1 MTDNQEPIRQA
12 DSLNDS
18 KVSIQA
24 ILLLGFM
31 WFAYFLNYCDRQ
43 AVFAMF
49 PSLKSDLGMTD
60 QQLGLTG
67 AYFLWVYALGCPVA
81 GIIGDRVSKRILV
94 VLSLIIWSLVTAATG
109 LARTGSELL
118 WLRAAMGISES
129 LFMPTAI
136 ALTASAF
143 APALRS
149 RTIAILTT
157 AQIAGTVVGSWFG
170 GWMADL
176 GAWRTAFFALGG
188 VGLVYAFPYFAFLR
202 TLKGEGAAAA
212 PISFAKPS
220 FFGRAR
226 LLPSLR
232 RYGSAGASPSRV
244 TNSLGAVDEKRLPG
258 TAEPKVGAWASLFA
272 IVTVPTYQILCVVFP
287 VFVFG
292 LWLLYGWLPTFL
304 HDKFGLSQSDAAFNA
319 TLFLQSSTAVGL
331 LSGGWLADKL
341 LRVTKASRFYL
352 MLASLILCAPCL
364 HAIGACETLVQVRW
378 AAMAFGLFSGLLMGN
393 IFASAFE
400 VIPSQ
405 SRATAVGVLNL
416 CGGLV
421 SGFATLFGGL
431 WKSTLGIDRLLSLT
445 GAAYFGAGLLLL
457 VGILVLF
464 PRDAIKQSVDK
475 PLFRS

>member
-1 MTDNQEPIRQA
+1 MTTNPEPIRPF
-12 DSLNDS
+12 DSLDNS

-49 PSLKSDLGMTD
+49 PSFKSDLGMTD

-109 LARTGSELL
+109 LARSGSELL

-136 ALTASAF
+136 ALTANAF
-143 APALRS
+143 APSLRS

-202 TLKGEGAAAA
+202 TLKGEGAGTA
-212 PISFAKPS
+212 PNSFAMPS
-220 FFGRAR
+220 PLGKNGRAR

-232 RYGSAGASPSRV
+232 RNGSAGASPSQV
-244 TNSLGAVDEKRLPG
+244 TE
-258 TAEPKVGAWASLFA
+258 EPKVGAWDCLFA

-304 HDKFGLSQSDAAFNA
+304 HDKFELGQSDAAFNA
-319 TLFLQSSTAVGL
+319 TLYLQGSTAVGL
-331 LSGGWLADKL
+331 LGGGWIADKL

-352 MLASLILCAPCL
+352 MLASLVLCAPCL

-400 VIPSQ
+400 VISSQ
-405 SRATAVGVLNL
+405 YRATAVGVLNL

-457 VGILVLF
+457 FGILVLF
-464 PRDAIKQSVDK
+464 PHDAIKQSAEK
-475 PLFRS
+475 PLLRS

>member
-1 MTDNQEPIRQA
+1 MTENQEPIRQS
-12 DSLNDS
+12 DSFNDA
-18 KVSIQA
+18 KVSLQA

-109 LARTGSELL
+109 LARSGGELL

-136 ALTASAF
+136 ALTANAF

-170 GWMADL
+170 GWMADF

-202 TLKGEGAAAA
+202 TLKGEGATE
-212 PISFAKPS
+212 
-220 FFGRAR
+220 
-226 LLPSLR
+226 LQ
-232 RYGSAGASPSRV
+232 
-244 TNSLGAVDEKRLPG
+244 G
-258 TAEPKVGAWASLFA
+258 TDEPKVGAWNSLFA

-319 TLFLQSSTAVGL
+319 TLFLQGSTAVGL

-352 MLASLILCAPCL
+352 MLSSLILCAPCL

-393 IFASAFE
+393 IFAAAFE

-405 SRATAVGVLNL
+405 FRATAVGVLNL

-457 VGILVLF
+457 FGILVLF

>member
-1 MTDNQEPIRQA
+1 MTADAEPIRQS
-12 DSLNDS
+12 DPVSLRR
-18 KVSIQA
+18 VSTEA

-67 AYFLWVYALGCPVA
+67 AYFLWVYALGCPIA

-94 VLSLIIWSLVTAATG
+94 VLSLIIWSLVTVLTG
-109 LARTGSELL
+109 LARSGAELL

-170 GWMADL
+170 GWMADM

-202 TLKGEGAAAA
+202 
-212 PISFAKPS
+212 SFKLESSTESSRAKS
-220 FFGRAR
+220 
-226 LLPSLR
+226 SE
-232 RYGSAGASPSRV
+232 
-244 TNSLGAVDEKRLPG
+244 TVD
-258 TAEPKVGAWASLFA
+258 PKVGVWRCLLALVS
-272 IVTVPTYQILCVVFP
+272 IPTYQILCIVFP

-304 HDKFGLSQSDAAFNA
+304 HDKFELSQSDAAFNA
-319 TLFLQSSTAVGL
+319 TLYLQGSTAVGL
-331 LSGGWLADKL
+331 LSGGWLADKI

-352 MLASLILCAPCL
+352 MLASLVLCAPCL
-364 HAIGACETLVQVRW
+364 HALGACETLVQVRL
-378 AAMAFGLFSGLLMGN
+378 AAIAFGLFSGLMMGN
-393 IFASAFE
+393 IFPAAFE
-400 VIPSQ
+400 VIPNQ
-405 SRATAVGVLNL
+405 FRATAVGVLNL

-421 SGFATLFGGL
+421 SGFATLFGGI

-445 GAAYFGAGLLLL
+445 GAAYFAAGLLLL

-464 PRDAIKQSVDK
+464 PRDALKQSSDQ
-475 PLFRS
+475 PFLRS

>member
-1 MTDNQEPIRQA
+1 MTANSKTVNGEPIRQLDA
-12 DSLNDS
+12 ISNP
-18 KVSIQA
+18 KVSMQA

-60 QQLGLTG
+60 EQLGLTG

-81 GIIGDRVSKRILV
+81 GMIGDRVSKRILV
-94 VLSLIIWSLVTAATG
+94 VLSLIIWSLVTVATG
-109 LARTGSELL
+109 LARSGGELL

-170 GWMADL
+170 GWMADI

-202 TLKGEGAAAA
+202 SFKLDVPTVSGKKPSGAAE
-212 PISFAKPS
+212 PM
-220 FFGRAR
+220 
-226 LLPSLR
+226 
-232 RYGSAGASPSRV
+232 AGVWRC
-244 TNSLGAVDEKRLPG
+244 LI
-258 TAEPKVGAWASLFA
+258 A
-272 IVTVPTYQILCVVFP
+272 IITVPTFQILCVVFP

-304 HDKFGLSQSDAAFNA
+304 HDKFELSQSAAAFNA
-319 TLFLQSSTAVGL
+319 TLYLQGSTAVGL

-352 MLASLILCAPCL
+352 MLASLVLCAPCL
-364 HAIGACETLVQVRW
+364 HAIGASETLVQVRL

-393 IFASAFE
+393 IFPSAFE
-400 VIPSQ
+400 VIPDQ
-405 SRATAVGVLNL
+405 FRATAVGVLNL
-416 CGGLV
+416 FGGLV

-431 WKSTLGIDRLLSLT
+431 WKSTVGIDRLLSLT

-464 PRDAIKQSVDK
+464 PRDAMKQTIDG
-475 PLFRS
+475 PLLRS